1 MEGMKPD
8 VFKALAVE
16 SRRNLLDRLREKNGQ
31 SLGRLCD
38 GLDMSRQAVTK
49 HLKIL
54 QAANLIS
61 VKWHGREKLH
71 YLNPIP
77 LAEIVHRW
85 IGTFEDARLEMLLD
99 LRNEIE
105 LKEEKQNVLRR

>member
-1 MEGMKPD
+1 MQYD
-8 VFKALAVE
+8 VFKALADE

-31 SLGRLCD
+31 SLSRLCN

-54 QAANLIS
+54 EAANLVS
-61 VKWHGREKLH
+61 VTWHGREKLH
-71 YLNPIP
+71 FLNPIP

-85 IGTFEDARLEMLLD
+85 IGTFEDARLEMLLE
-99 LRNEIE
+99 LKNETE
-105 LKEEKQNVLRR
+105 LKEENKNVL

>member
-1 MEGMKPD
+1 MQTD
-8 VFKALAVE
+8 VFKALADK
-16 SRRNLLDRLREKNGQ
+16 SRRNLLDRLRDENGQ
-31 SLGRLCD
+31 SLSRLCD
-38 GLDMSRQAVTK
+38 GLDISRQAVTK

-54 QAANLIS
+54 EAANLVS

-85 IGTFEDARLEMLLD
+85 VGSFEDARLEMLLE
-99 LRNEIE
+99 LRNETE
-105 LKEEKQNVLRR
+105 LKEENKNAV